1 MDVITGV
8 FSRHTS
14 DYIWDLPFGVEV
26 SLGEKAIPAFASHRG
41 LARRMRS
48 DAKGMRRDEMR
59 ES

>member
-26 SLGEKAIPAFASHRG
+26 SLANPDVEPRFKFLR
-41 LARRMRS
+41 
-48 DAKGMRRDEMR
+48 
-59 ES
+59 